1 MTDTYERCSCGA
13 RYKYK
18 CSKESSSGFG
28 KMCVKEYVPIPAELI
43 EQMNMIQDK
52 AEANRLRDQT
62 ILDADVAME
71 LLDNPPAPNDKLME
85 LLGLK

>member
-1 MTDTYERCSCGA
+1 MTDTDERCSCGA

-18 CSKESSSGFG
+18 CVKESTSGYG
-28 KMCVKEYVPIPAELI
+28 KMCLKDLD
-43 EQMNMIQDK
+43 NMQP
-52 AEANRLRDQT
+52 T